1 MNLWPTDPNQN
12 YYQKHN
18 SFNIII
24 ITAINLDGCNVKG
37 YTAWSLMDNF
47 EWNTGYSERF
57 GMHYVNF
64 TDPERTRIPKAS
76 AYWYGEVGI
85 YHQECLSFLSWNQNE
100 NIDPNFAQKLLSG
113 TCVIVINNRAGRNIL

>member
-1 MNLWPTDPNQN
+1 MKHLPTDPNQN
-12 YYQKHN
+12 YYQNHS

-85 YHQECLSFLSWNQNE
+85 YHQECLSFYVE
-100 NIDPNFAQKLLSG
+100 IKMK
-113 TCVIVINNRAGRNIL
+113 ILTQTLPKNYYLVHV